1 MDKLSQRNNIFILVD
16 WNACL
21 PRQFSRVRLFATLW
35 TVACQSLLS
44 MGILQAIIL
53 EWVAML
59 SSKGSSWPWHH
70 SHVFCLLHWQVG
82 SLSLVPPGKSP
93 EQYFSSYLSLK
104 KKNKK
109 QKKNSFPPLTLCYK
123 VFKML
128 TLKFCTYLVRLWT
141 TTSLQTISWVA
152 LV

>member
-44 MGILQAIIL
+44 MGILQAMIL

-59 SSKGSSWPWHH
+59 SSKGSSRPWHH
-70 SHVFCLLHWQVG
+70 THVFCLLHWQVG

-104 KKNKK
+104 KKKK
-109 QKKNSFPPLTLCYK
+109 KKTVSLHSHFAIKFSKCLLSSSILIWSGYGPLPVCRL
-123 VFKML
+123 
-128 TLKFCTYLVRLWT
+128 YLE
-141 TTSLQTISWVA
+141 
-152 LV
+152 